1 MGIGDIARLYNIP
14 PSLLLGIEQNR
25 ATATEDRRR
34 LLAFAVEPLSRLAES
49 ALAEALLTPEQRT
62 AGYAVRID
70 TSVAML
76 GQGSELGQA
85 ISSLLNSGAVSVN
98 EARMR
103 IGLGAVADGD
113 LLRSPTNTWPLE
125 AWAQAMPAS
134 SDTQPRHISET
145 AVERQ
150 RRAFKLITG
159 GRYG

>member
-1 MGIGDIARLYNIP
+1 MYGIP
-14 PSLLLGIEQNR
+14 PGILDIEQNR

-34 LLAFAVEPLSRLAES
+34 LLAFAVEPLARLAES
-49 ALAEALLTPEQRT
+49 ALAEALLTDEQR
-62 AGYAVRID
+62 AQGFNVRID

-113 LLRSPTNTWPLE
+113 LLRSPTNTWPLSSWAE
-125 AWAQAMPAS
+125 AIPRSSESVPKEESESTAARQAR
-134 SDTQPRHISET
+134 T
-145 AVERQ
+145 
-150 RRAFKLITG
+150 FKLLTG
-159 GRYG
+159 GLVK